1 MILLTTSGTEGFCEA
16 FARTGLKL
24 SLAESC
30 TGGMIGSMITSVSGA
45 SSFFLGSAVTYSNE
59 SKERILGVS
68 HDSLVKYGAVS
79 EAVAKEMAEGSLKVY
94 DSDIAASVTGIA
106 GPNGGTPEKPVG
118 TVWICVATTT
128 RFNAQLHQ
136 FDPNLTRL
144 EIIHKAAEA
153 ALQMLKEELLKDLG
167 E

>member
-1 MILLTTSGTEGFCEA
+1 MSLLTDSGTEGFCDT

-30 TGGMIGSMITSVSGA
+30 TGGMIGCRITSVSGS

-68 HDSLVKYGAVS
+68 HRSLTDHGAVS
-79 EAVAKEMAEGSLKVY
+79 EAVAREMAEGSLRVY
-94 DSDIAASVTGIA
+94 GSDIAASVTGIA

-118 TVWICVATTT
+118 TVWMAVTDGKRTMAYE
-128 RFNAQLHQ
+128 NH
-136 FDPNLTRL
+136 FDGSRDEVRKLTSDMLMVR
-144 EIIHKAAEA
+144 IIEF
-153 ALQMLKEELLKDLG
+153 LG
-167 E
+167 SR

>member
-1 MILLTTSGTEGFCEA
+1 MTTSGTEGFCEA

-118 TVWICVATTT
+118 TVWMAVTDGKRTVAYENHFEGS
-128 RFNAQLHQ
+128 R
-136 FDPNLTRL
+136 DRIRELTSYVLMVRIM
-144 EIIHKAAEA
+144 EFI
-153 ALQMLKEELLKDLG
+153 G
-167 E
+167 SR

>member
-68 HDSLVKYGAVS
+68 RGSLVDHGAVS
-79 EAVAKEMAEGSLKVY
+79 EAVAREMAEGSLKVY
-94 DSDIAASVTGIA
+94 GSDIAASVTGIA
-106 GPNGGTPEKPVG
+106 GPGGGTSEKPVG
-118 TVWICVATTT
+118 TVGMAVTDGRRTVAYENHFEGS
-128 RFNAQLHQ
+128 REEIRR
-136 FDPNLTRL
+136 LTAEVLMVRIL
-144 EIIHKAAEA
+144 EFI
-153 ALQMLKEELLKDLG
+153 G
-167 E
+167 SR

>member
-1 MILLTTSGTEGFCEA
+1 MTTSGTEGFCEA

-45 SSFFLGSAVTYSNE
+45 SSFFLGTAVTYSNE

-79 EAVAKEMAEGSLKVY
+79 EVVAKEMAEGSLKVY

-118 TVWICVATTT
+118 TVWMAVTDGKRTVAYENHFEGS
-128 RFNAQLHQ
+128 R
-136 FDPNLTRL
+136 DRIRELTSYVLMVRIM
-144 EIIHKAAEA
+144 EFI
-153 ALQMLKEELLKDLG
+153 G
-167 E
+167 SR

>member
-1 MILLTTSGTEGFCEA
+1 
-16 FARTGLKL
+16 
-24 SLAESC
+24 
-30 TGGMIGSMITSVSGA
+30 MIGSMITSVSGA

-118 TVWICVATTT
+118 TVWMAVTDGKRTVAYENHFEGS
-128 RFNAQLHQ
+128 R
-136 FDPNLTRL
+136 DRIRELTSYVLMVRIM
-144 EIIHKAAEA
+144 EFI
-153 ALQMLKEELLKDLG
+153 G
-167 E
+167 SR

>member
-1 MILLTTSGTEGFCEA
+1 MTTSGTEGFCEA

-94 DSDIAASVTGIA
+94 GSDIAASVTGIA

-118 TVWICVATTT
+118 TVWMAVTDGKRTVAYENHFEGS
-128 RFNAQLHQ
+128 R
-136 FDPNLTRL
+136 DRIRELTSYVLMVRIM
-144 EIIHKAAEA
+144 EFI
-153 ALQMLKEELLKDLG
+153 G
-167 E
+167 SR

>member
-1 MILLTTSGTEGFCEA
+1 
-16 FARTGLKL
+16 
-24 SLAESC
+24 
-30 TGGMIGSMITSVSGA
+30 MIGSMITSVSGA

-118 TVWICVATTT
+118 TVWMAVTDGKRTVAYENHFEGS
-128 RFNAQLHQ
+128 RDVASVVSDSVQPLRRQ
-136 FDPNLTRL
+136 PTRL
-144 EIIHKAAEA
+144 LHPWDSPGKNTGVGCHFL
-153 ALQMLKEELLKDLG
+153 LQCMKVKVKHRTSRY
-167 E
+167 

>member
-118 TVWICVATTT
+118 TVWMAVTDGKRMVAYENHFEGS
-128 RFNAQLHQ
+128 R
-136 FDPNLTRL
+136 DRIRELTSYVLMVRIM
-144 EIIHKAAEA
+144 EFI
-153 ALQMLKEELLKDLG
+153 G
-167 E
+167 SR

>member
-45 SSFFLGSAVTYSNE
+45 SSFFLGSAVTYSND
-59 SKERILGVS
+59 SKEKILGVS

-79 EAVAKEMAEGSLKVY
+79 EAVAKEMAKGSLKVY
-94 DSDIAASVTGIA
+94 GSDIAASVTGIA

-118 TVWICVATTT
+118 TVWMAVTDGKRTVAYENHFEGS
-128 RFNAQLHQ
+128 R
-136 FDPNLTRL
+136 DRIRELTSYVLVVRIM
-144 EIIHKAAEA
+144 EFI
-153 ALQMLKEELLKDLG
+153 G
-167 E
+167 PR

>member
-1 MILLTTSGTEGFCEA
+1 
-16 FARTGLKL
+16 
-24 SLAESC
+24 
-30 TGGMIGSMITSVSGA
+30 MIGSMITSVSGA
-45 SSFFLGSAVTYSNE
+45 SSFFLGTAVTYSNE

-118 TVWICVATTT
+118 TVWMAVTDGKRTVAYENHFEGS
-128 RFNAQLHQ
+128 R
-136 FDPNLTRL
+136 DRIRELTSYVLMVRIM
-144 EIIHKAAEA
+144 EFI
-153 ALQMLKEELLKDLG
+153 G
-167 E
+167 SR

>member
-1 MILLTTSGTEGFCEA
+1 MILLTTSGTEGFCDA

-30 TGGMIGSMITSVSGA
+30 TGGMIGCMITSVSGA
-45 SSFFLGSAVTYSNE
+45 SSFFMGSAVTYSNE

-79 EAVAKEMAEGSLKVY
+79 ETVAKEMAEGSLKVY
-94 DSDIAASVTGIA
+94 GSDIAASVTGIA

-118 TVWICVATTT
+118 TVWMAVTDGKRTVAYENHFEGS
-128 RFNAQLHQ
+128 R
-136 FDPNLTRL
+136 DRIRELTS
-144 EIIHKAAEA
+144 EILMVCIMEFI
-153 ALQMLKEELLKDLG
+153 G
-167 E
+167 SR